1 MIKNIQVMKI
11 REIKENKKEFLELL
25 LLADE
30 QEDMIDRYLDEGEMF
45 IMEQNR
51 QAVSVCVC
59 LPLDHEAGIL
69 EIKNLAVHPS
79 FQRQGSGRQ
88 MIDFIA
94 EKYRDRYKV
103 LQVGTGDSP
112 LTIPFYRACGFR
124 ESHRIKDF
132 FTKHYDHP
140 IYEDGVKL
148 TDMVCL
154 RKSI

>member
-1 MIKNIQVMKI
+1 MKI
-11 REIKENKKEFLELL
+11 REIKKNKKEFLELL

-30 QEDMIDRYLDEGEMF
+30 QEDMIDRYLDEGDMF

-59 LPLDHEAGIL
+59 LPFDYEAGVL

-79 FQRQGSGRQ
+79 FQRQGIGRS
-88 MIDFIA
+88 MIAFI
-94 EKYRDRYKV
+94 ENGYRGEYSV

-112 LTIPFYRACGFR
+112 LTVPFYRACGFR

>member
-1 MIKNIQVMKI
+1 MKI
-11 REIKENKKEFLELL
+11 RPVTENKKEFLELL

-30 QEDMIDRYLDEGEMF
+30 QEDMIDRYLDEGDMF

-59 LPLDHEAGIL
+59 LPLDHEAGVL

-79 FQRQGSGRQ
+79 FQRQGIGRQMMQ

-94 EKYRDRYKV
+94 EKYRNRYKV

-132 FTKHYDHP
+132 FTENYDHP
-140 IYEDGVKL
+140 IYEGGVKL

-154 RKSI
+154 RKIL

>member
-1 MIKNIQVMKI
+1 MKI
-11 REIKENKKEFLELL
+11 REIKKNKKEFLELL

-30 QEDMIDRYLDEGEMF
+30 QEDMIDRYLDEGDMF
-45 IMEQNR
+45 IMEPKR

-69 EIKNLAVHPS
+69 EIKNLAVSPA
-79 FQRQGSGRQ
+79 FQRQGIGRQ

-94 EKYRDRYKV
+94 EKYGERYKV

-112 LTIPFYRACGFR
+112 LTVPFYRACGFR

-154 RKSI
+154 HKIL